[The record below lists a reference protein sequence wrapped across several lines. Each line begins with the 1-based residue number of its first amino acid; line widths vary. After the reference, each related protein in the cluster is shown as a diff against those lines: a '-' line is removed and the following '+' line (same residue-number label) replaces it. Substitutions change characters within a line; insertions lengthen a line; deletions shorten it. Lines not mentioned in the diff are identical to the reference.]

1 MNTLSGYEV
10 SSSAYGTLGLQ
21 LDFTPTKEER
31 EVISSSLMAQGYFNI
46 TISENRTYDYD
57 GRLTISHYVSA
68 S

>member
-31 EVISSSLMAQGYFNI
+31 EVISSSLMAEGYFSINFA
-46 TISENRTYDYD
+46 ENRTYDYD
-57 GRLTISHYVSA
+57 GKLTISYYVSA